1 MIRLIQKQKIIISHY
16 LEGLTQRQI
25 AKELGISRQ
34 TVATY
39 IKEYELARKELL
51 IAGKKYDSKELID
64 KIVEEPKYNS
74 QNREKRK
81 LTQEIIAKIEEC
93 LKENEYKR
101 QIGQHKQQKKIIDIY
116 EALRKEG
123 YDISYG
129 TVRSATNT
137 LHNKPKEAFIKADY
151 QPGDVC
157 EFDWGDVKLFI
168 QENLR
173 TLQLAVFTSARGN
186 YRYARLYAR
195 QDTPCFNETHALFF
209 QHINGVYKTMVY
221 DNSRVAVKR
230 FVGINEKEPTEALLK
245 LSIYYGFRFR
255 FCNIYAGNEKG
266 HVERSVEYVRRKAFA
281 FKDRFSSIEEANDYL
296 QEICIQ
302 LNSKE
307 QVYNG
312 NKTANQILAE
322 EKPWLLPGMPL
333 FDTARTEN
341 LRVDKY
347 STITVDTCHYS
358 VPDVYVRK
366 KVFAKVYSD
375 KILCYYDGQKICE
388 HTKKSTQNEWSVK
401 IEHYVDT
408 LRKKPGAL
416 ASSTALHQANPKL
429 QQIYKKYYIKK
440 EKEFI
445 ELLQLLKESSFE
457 KIEKVI
463 TVLEKI
469 SPNDITT
476 EKIRALLYISNQ
488 IKLKEVSTSEINKKS
503 KEMLD
508 RFKCLIP
515 ASDKNITGEAVG
527 S

>member
-1 MIRLIQKQKIIISHY
+1 MIRLIQKQKIIIAHY

-39 IKEYELARKELL
+39 IKEYEEARKELL
-51 IAGKKYDSKELID
+51 KAGKEFDSKELID

-81 LTQEIIAKIEEC
+81 LTEEIITRIEGF

-116 EALRKEG
+116 EALIKEG
-123 YDISYG
+123 FDISYG
-129 TVRSATNT
+129 TVRNATNT

-151 QPGDVC
+151 HPGDVC

-168 QENLR
+168 QENLC

-186 YRYARLYAR
+186 YRYARLYTR

-255 FCNIYAGNEKG
+255 FCNINAGNEKG

-281 FKDRFSSIEEANDYL
+281 FKDHFNSIEEANDYL
-296 QEICIQ
+296 QEVCEQ

-322 EKPWLLPGMPL
+322 EKP
-333 FDTARTEN
+333 
-341 LRVDKY
+341 
-347 STITVDTCHYS
+347 
-358 VPDVYVRK
+358 
-366 KVFAKVYSD
+366 
-375 KILCYYDGQKICE
+375 
-388 HTKKSTQNEWSVK
+388 
-401 IEHYVDT
+401 
-408 LRKKPGAL
+408 
-416 ASSTALHQANPKL
+416 
-429 QQIYKKYYIKK
+429 
-440 EKEFI
+440 
-445 ELLQLLKESSFE
+445 
-457 KIEKVI
+457 
-463 TVLEKI
+463 
-469 SPNDITT
+469 
-476 EKIRALLYISNQ
+476 
-488 IKLKEVSTSEINKKS
+488 
-503 KEMLD
+503 
-508 RFKCLIP
+508 
-515 ASDKNITGEAVG
+515 
-527 S
+527 